1 MDKILV
7 IFENYALNCA
17 VLSWFSAQFIK
28 TLLVLITTKKFVPE
42 RIFGPGGMP
51 SAHSASVSALTI
63 AVCRWV
69 GFATPEF
76 AITFMFA
83 SIVMYDA
90 TSVRRQAGEHAKAI
104 NIVVDKVD
112 SLDDNDKNLDIKE
125 LKEVLGHTPIEVMAG
140 SLLGILIAMIMPVP
154 LA

>member
-1 MDKILV
+1 M

-17 VLSWFSAQFIK
+17 IISWFSAQMIK

-51 SAHSASVSALTI
+51 SAHSASASALTI
-63 AVCRWV
+63 AVCRWC

-76 AITFMFA
+76 AIAFMFA

-104 NIVVDKVD
+104 NIVVDRVD
-112 SLDDNDKNLDIKE
+112 SLENDDDLNIKE
-125 LKEVLGHTPIEVMAG
+125 LKEVLGHTPLEVMAG
-140 SLLGILIAMIMPVP
+140 SLLGIVVAMIMPVP
-154 LA
+154 V